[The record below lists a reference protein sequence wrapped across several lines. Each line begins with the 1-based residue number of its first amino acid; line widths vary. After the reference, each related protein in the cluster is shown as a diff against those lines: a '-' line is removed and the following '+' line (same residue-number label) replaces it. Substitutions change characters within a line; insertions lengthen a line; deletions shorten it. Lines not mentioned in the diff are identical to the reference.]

1 MKNSGLNLSKEPNKI
16 QKTLIRIILIFYIAM
31 LAFLFAMSLFL
42 YCRVDILDS
51 LKKREILRHQPIP
64 YILMLLAFTAFLYVF
79 LLFIRRIL
87 AKAKNP
93 DRFAMRFGIIC
104 ALLSAFLGAV
114 FIYFSDCVP
123 ENDQIQVFH
132 EAEKLLGYSNEEL
145 DTAYVEN
152 FPRIRGI
159 ILAIALTMRIA
170 GDTWQGFRALNCFGA
185 FLLITAILLTIR
197 VIHRNNEQLI
207 LTALLLLLFYPI
219 FVYTAFVYG
228 TLLSAAFASWGIYG
242 TAAFQNTGRKRYI
255 VFILIG
261 FPLGMQMHQSAAIAL
276 VAAIVYLLF
285 HINNRR
291 KAICYCVLSVCM
303 GAAALGSNAATQ
315 QLYSAA
321 AHRELRSDAISAM
334 DYFYMGLTSEN
345 PIGGPGS
352 IDGSFTK
359 FRNVYPNDP
368 EAEAKA
374 AREAVLQVTEEY
386 LTGKRSLSF
395 FVRKAEYQ
403 WLDPTF
409 GARKTINGIYAHNDT
424 RTVLFNR
431 YYQSSLREHI
441 FKLSVVLEMFVYLFA
456 LNAGIY
462 AFRRPDQDAAQTFPV
477 IFFIGGFVFQL
488 LWESLSRYC
497 FPYFIWLIPEAAYSF
512 CLVADAVRTR
522 RHNRCRPL

>member
-1 MKNSGLNLSKEPNKI
+1 
-16 QKTLIRIILIFYIAM
+16 
-31 LAFLFAMSLFL
+31 
-42 YCRVDILDS
+42 
-51 LKKREILRHQPIP
+51 
-64 YILMLLAFTAFLYVF
+64 
-79 LLFIRRIL
+79 
-87 AKAKNP
+87 
-93 DRFAMRFGIIC
+93 
-104 ALLSAFLGAV
+104 
-114 FIYFSDCVP
+114 
-123 ENDQIQVFH
+123 
-132 EAEKLLGYSNEEL
+132 
-145 DTAYVEN
+145 
-152 FPRIRGI
+152 
-159 ILAIALTMRIA
+159 
-170 GDTWQGFRALNCFGA
+170 
-185 FLLITAILLTIR
+185 
-197 VIHRNNEQLI
+197 
-207 LTALLLLLFYPI
+207 
-219 FVYTAFVYG
+219 
-228 TLLSAAFASWGIYG
+228 
-242 TAAFQNTGRKRYI
+242 
-255 VFILIG
+255 
-261 FPLGMQMHQSAAIAL
+261 
-276 VAAIVYLLF
+276 
-285 HINNRR
+285 
-291 KAICYCVLSVCM
+291 M

-462 AFRRPDQDAAQTFPV
+462 AFRRPDQDAAQTLPV